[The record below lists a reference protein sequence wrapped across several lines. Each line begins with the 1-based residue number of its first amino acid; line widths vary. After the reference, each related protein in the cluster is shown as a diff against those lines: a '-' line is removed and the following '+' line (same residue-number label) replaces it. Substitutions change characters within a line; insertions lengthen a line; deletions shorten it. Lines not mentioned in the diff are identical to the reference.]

1 MSEFLLKK
9 AESYKTWTEQA
20 RGWVTPGLT
29 RWAQVNCV
37 NTDGIFQLFE
47 KKREIQ
53 LKTGYLTV
61 G

>member
-20 RGWVTPGLT
+20 RGWVTPGLM
-29 RWAQVNCV
+29 RWAQLNCV
-37 NTDGIFQLFE
+37 NIDGIFQLFE

-53 LKTGYLTV
+53 PAI
-61 G
+61 